1 MIKDRAHGQPMGN
14 VLFITMLLLLAG
26 CSDASKPTNALRAY
40 WNAVF
45 DGDFNAVYQSHC
57 LIDQAVKSFDEFNR
71 EMELTMPEASLLRVC
86 RSDLDLR
93 INRSRVLKDTAEFDI
108 TITIPLGLKDKF
120 QYLLTAIQGD
130 SIIGR
135 EGQPSLLSRTGLC
148 RLVKEHGQWLV
159 FGGWE
164 TRRRKEAEQAQVRLD
179 YLPSLKIQNIV
190 IRNYHN
196 TSRNYL
202 MFNVQNT
209 GQRTVTWIRI
219 LLTFPYQ
226 VLEETVA
233 FEPSALKPKDLRSV
247 KLDIT
252 STPINWSL
260 QVTIKIMDC
269 GFLE

>member
-14 VLFITMLLLLAG
+14 VLFIAMLLFLAG
-26 CSDASKPTNALRAY
+26 CSDAGKPTNALCAY